1 MSEAK
6 FTQMPWKVEHMGG
19 ASTVLVPVR
28 PRYNNTATP
37 SYGYRDG
44 GPFCVATI
52 FQEDGGHI
60 RRDFVTFSHDD
71 AHLIA
76 AAPELYEALRMAAK
90 DLHTAACMISPEI
103 NPALFETVKRA
114 EAALAKAR
122 GEA

>member
-1 MSEAK
+1 MSQAK
-6 FTQMPWKVEHMGG
+6 FTKGPWKVEHMGG

-44 GPFCVATI
+44 GPFCVATL

-76 AAPELYEALRMAAK
+76 AAPELYEALKALIKECDMCGHP
-90 DLHTAACMISPEI
+90 DEPESVEI
-103 NPALFETVKRA
+103 AR
-114 EAALAKAR
+114 AALAKVR